1 MASSRSK
8 SRREDKQRKQLV
20 KDLYFL
26 IQWTEDADEELFDA
40 VPARDITAPSG
51 KDVLDLIAGD
61 ECQASFANTLYP
73 ARVVAVG
80 E

>member
-1 MASSRSK
+1 MVL
-8 SRREDKQRKQLV
+8 QLLYLHLHPMMCTPT
-20 KDLYFL
+20 DLYFL

-40 VPARDITAPSG
+40 VPARDITAPNG

-61 ECQASFANTLYP
+61 ECQASFANTLFP